1 MADPFYLRPLLTS
14 TTLYIQV
21 MYLVFSPIL
30 WFENLAMADPFYL
43 LPLLTSTTLY
53 IQVLYLA
60 LHPHS
65 GLKIWLWRTLSTCFP
80 SSPPPLSIQ
89 VMYLVFSPILW
100 FENLALADPFYLL
113 QLLISTT
120 LYPGG
125 KKSGR

>member
-1 MADPFYLRPLLTS
+1 
-14 TTLYIQV
+14 
-21 MYLVFSPIL
+21 
-30 WFENLAMADPFYL
+30 MADPFYL
-43 LPLLTSTTLY
+43 LQLLSTTLY
-53 IQVLYLA
+53 
-60 LHPHS
+60 
-65 GLKIWLWRTLSTCFP
+65 
-80 SSPPPLSIQ
+80 IQ